1 MNIWKISGWELFRRF
16 GQKSKLSGF
25 LGAERA
31 HPARVPLFGK
41 LRENE
46 YNCFLWEILGEIT
59 SVFFLLPENGKEEQH
74 WIKMIIL
81 L

>member
-31 HPARVPLFGK
+31 HPARVPLFVIGNFIGIPYYTK
-41 LRENE
+41 SPTGQD
-46 YNCFLWEILGEIT
+46 FL
-59 SVFFLLPENGKEEQH
+59 LLPENGKEEQR

>member
-31 HPARVPLFGK
+31 HPARVPLLGK

-46 YNCFLWEILGEIT
+46 YI
-59 SVFFLLPENGKEEQH
+59 VFMGDTGRDNQCLFLLPEKWKRGAALDK
-74 WIKMIIL
+74 K
-81 L
+81 

>member
-31 HPARVPLFGK
+31 HPARVPLLGK
-41 LRENE
+41 
-46 YNCFLWEILGEIT
+46 LWEILGEIT
-59 SVFFLLPENGKEEQH
+59 SVFFLLPENGKEEQR